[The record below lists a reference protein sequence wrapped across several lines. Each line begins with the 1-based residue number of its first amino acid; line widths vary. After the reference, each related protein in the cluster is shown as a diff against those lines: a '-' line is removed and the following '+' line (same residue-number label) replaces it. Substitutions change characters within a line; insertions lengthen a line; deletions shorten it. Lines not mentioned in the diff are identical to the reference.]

1 MGGANMCRRIG
12 LLLGV
17 VTVLGA
23 VAPAQIFD
31 EGWERATVGTYAPGS
46 AIDGDEGFWFV
57 GDAISLDPNCGVSPQ
72 KAQILADNGN
82 HVLQL
87 DSVESLSNCSD
98 IVFVALTEIAGT
110 NPGFS
115 IPLTPATIL
124 TFNEVGELTN
134 PQLHNP
140 GQNCLLPPCFD
151 NVSLL
156 LSDNNG
162 NILAYVL
169 QRFPGAVANLPN
181 ANFGDTYREVF
192 LNPNAGSYRRNVFAD
207 FLTIPAFVPTGAQI
221 IFIEFR
227 VDQHGSAVIDD
238 IAIGSRAPAG
248 TEPVLRFFSPVLNC
262 HFFTASESEALK
274 LVNDFPDVWE
284 FENVAFF
291 ALSDAT
297 VAGAL
302 PVYRFFS
309 PVLGS
314 HFYTIKESEKNKLIN
329 QFPDIWDFEGIA
341 FFAFTADTRPAE
353 TVPVFRFLNIQS
365 GCHFFTASESERN
378 KLLNNFP
385 DVWIP
390 EGIAWYAFPP

>member
-1 MGGANMCRRIG
+1 MRGRIG
-12 LLLGV
+12 LWLLV
-17 VTVLGA
+17 ITVLGTG
-23 VAPAQIFD
+23 VQGQVFL
-31 EGWERATVGTYAPGS
+31 EGWERATAGTYAPGS

-72 KAQILADNGN
+72 TAEIFLDNGN
-82 HVLQL
+82 RVLQL
-87 DSVESLSNCSD
+87 DSIESLSGCSD

-110 NPGFS
+110 NAGFS
-115 IPLTPATIL
+115 VPLTPDTIL
-124 TFNEVGELTN
+124 TFNEVGELTD
-134 PQLHNP
+134 PQLHSP
-140 GQNCLLPPCFD
+140 GQDCLLPPCFD
-151 NVSLL
+151 NVSLIF
-156 LSDNNG
+156 SDNNG

-192 LNPNAGSYRRNVFAD
+192 LNPDAGSYRRNVFAD
-207 FLTIPAFVPTGAQI
+207 FLTIPAFLPTGAQI
-221 IFIEFR
+221 TFIEFR
-227 VDQHGSAVIDD
+227 VDEHGFALIDD
-238 IAIGSRAPAG
+238 IAIGSRAPAN
-248 TEPVLRFFSPVLNC
+248 TEPVFRFFSPVLIC
-262 HFFTASESEALK
+262 HFYTAEESEALK

-284 FENVAFF
+284 FENVAFY

-314 HFYTIKESEKNKLIN
+314 HFYTIRESEKNKLIN
-329 QFPDIWDFEGIA
+329 QFSDIWIFEGIA

-353 TVPVFRFLNIQS
+353 TVPVFRFFNVQN
-365 GCHFFTASESERN
+365 GCHFFTASETERN

-385 DVWIP
+385 DIWIP
-390 EGIAWYAFPP
+390 EGIAWYAYPP